1 MAEVSAVVTLK
12 GPIFERNVPQ
22 LQKATNQIVD
32 KLAQMG
38 EQRLDLVL
46 RPRPKPGVY
55 LTTIQAGG
63 IKYASKGTYRSGVH
77 SIVKGLSA
85 TITDGGVVYG
95 PWLEGTSSRN
105 KTTRFK
111 GYKAFRKTK
120 QWLQKE
126 AKAMS
131 DQFANMITAR
141 LGG

>member
-1 MAEVSAVVTLK
+1 MVTLK

-22 LQKATNQIVD
+22 LQKATNDIVD

-55 LTTIQAGG
+55 KTTIQAGG

-77 SIVKGLSA
+77 SIVTGLSA
-85 TITDGGVVYG
+85 VITDGGVVYG

-105 KTTRFK
+105 KTTHFK
-111 GYKAFRKTK
+111 GYMSFRKTK

-126 AKAMS
+126 ARAMG
-131 DQFANMITAR
+131 DKFANMITAR